1 VAILQKHKKLHF
13 LQDIPSSSAVPAA
26 EAEPPNHALVQPDT
40 AVPMETEAAQSEEA
54 GHLDLTLE
62 QSSLQV
68 QQENADNTA
77 EAQQEMSY
85 AQDKPQHTD
94 SSAQAHEPN
103 RAVAEQA
110 AKETLAALNADP
122 AVPVRTSQAESAAV
136 SG

>member
-1 VAILQKHKKLHF
+1 M
-13 LQDIPSSSAVPAA
+13 QDIPSSNGVPAA
-26 EAEPPNHALVQPDT
+26 EAELPKHALMQPDT
-40 AVPMETEAAQSEEA
+40 AVPMDTEAAQSGEA
-54 GHLDLTLE
+54 GQLDLRLK

-85 AQDKPQHTD
+85 AQDTPQHTD
-94 SSAQAHEPN
+94 SSAQAHEAN

-136 SG
+136 SV